1 MRRSLAPSQQ
11 FRDVVK
17 KPRFLPPINRLEK
30 ENDDSLG
37 NFDTKSTLSET
48 LKSIRKPN
56 TKTDNCEPNTVLASE
71 KFVPLPST
79 STKILESQS
88 DINASTHVR
97 SESNDT
103 TRLHNVVKNSDSNS
117 SENDSVVT
125 RTVAY
130 KPKFLTKQFISPVIK
145 SDDTSNTVSHCGD
158 ISASTDNGITSH
170 YYSVVW

>member
-11 FRDVVK
+11 FRDIVK

-37 NFDTKSTLSET
+37 NFDTKSTLLET

-71 KFVPLPST
+71 KFVPLLST
-79 STKILESQS
+79 STKRFESQS
-88 DINASTHVR
+88 DTNASTHVR

-103 TRLHNVVKNSDSNS
+103 TRLHNVVKNPG

-130 KPKFLTKQFISPVIK
+130 KPKFPTKQFISPVIK
-145 SDDTSNTVSHCGD
+145 SDDTIASSTVSHCGD